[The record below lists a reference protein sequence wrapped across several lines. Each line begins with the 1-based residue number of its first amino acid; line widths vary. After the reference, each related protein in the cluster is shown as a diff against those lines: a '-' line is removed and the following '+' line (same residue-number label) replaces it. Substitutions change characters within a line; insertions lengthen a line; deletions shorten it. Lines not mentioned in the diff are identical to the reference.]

1 MRYNIFMSK
10 ELIVYWSP
18 YQGFEKTQVNFNL
31 LYENPEPLRNILK
44 PNPHNKQRNFFRC
57 PGFNDFIENIHVIKN
72 PIHSKLKT
80 DGENVYAVS
89 DTYMNAKMSGG
100 PSIENHQVIEYAIQ
114 NIFFSEEDVE
124 MAITSPYFSNSPYL
138 SMGNVVPGKL
148 NISKWFRP
156 VNVEVQLHE
165 GLKEI
170 EFVEG
175 EHLAYINFLTNRRVK
190 LKRFELDRDLY
201 RISLGCSTSVNWET
215 RVPLLKKYSR
225 FVNSGTNK
233 IVLQHIKKNLVD

>member
-1 MRYNIFMSK
+1 
-10 ELIVYWSP
+10 
-18 YQGFEKTQVNFNL
+18 
-31 LYENPEPLRNILK
+31 
-44 PNPHNKQRNFFRC
+44 
-57 PGFNDFIENIHVIKN
+57 
-72 PIHSKLKT
+72 
-80 DGENVYAVS
+80 
-89 DTYMNAKMSGG
+89 
-100 PSIENHQVIEYAIQ
+100 
-114 NIFFSEEDVE
+114 
-124 MAITSPYFSNSPYL
+124 
-138 SMGNVVPGKL
+138 MGNVVPGKL

>member
-1 MRYNIFMSK
+1 MSK

-18 YQGFEKTQVNFNL
+18 YQGFETTQVNFNL
-31 LYENPEPLRNILK
+31 LYEDPEPLRNILK

-57 PGFNDFIENIHVIKN
+57 PGFIDSIENIHVIKN
-72 PIHSKLKT
+72 PIYSKLKT
-80 DGENVYAVS
+80 DGENVYAIS
-89 DTYMNAKMSGG
+89 ETYMNAKMAGG

-124 MAITSPYFSNSPYL
+124 MTITSPYFSNSPYL
-138 SMGNVVPGKL
+138 CMGNVVPGKL

-170 EFVEG
+170 EFIEG
-175 EHLAYINFLTNRRVK
+175 EHLAYINFLTDRRVK
-190 LKRFELDRDLY
+190 LKRFELDQDLY

-215 RVPLLKKYSR
+215 RVPLLKRYSR
-225 FVNSGTNK
+225 FINSGTNK